1 MEIDFTTALIAR
13 PFHAQSLLSRYGKE
27 YVPEMR
33 YYWRCCLF
41 VCFYSFSFFYHPAL
55 KKFWRN
61 FEEIL
66 LGSDDNHHKKNRV
79 VYIMTLQSQNLIILL
94 GWLGLLSFLPDT
106 ACMKRASSK
115 SQRAHERYVDRCPV
129 ACLVCLSRFGCWI
142 TCAISSPVNW

>member
-13 PFHAQSLLSRYGKE
+13 PFHAQSLLFRYGKE
-27 YVPEMR
+27 YLPEMR

-41 VCFYSFSFFYHPAL
+41 VCFFRFLFFTTQL
-55 KKFWRN
+55 CRN
-61 FEEIL
+61 FIVSTFISA

-106 ACMKRASSK
+106 TCMKRASSK